1 MIDCIYTKHIKQK
14 SKKWLDG
21 FFTHSNSILTLY
33 NTEKKKI
40 YSFRIKY
47 IDNEIKTSMY
57 LIYID
62 NIKQED
68 LKVEYNKEEDLK
80 EENKVDDKK
89 NIRVEYNR
97 VDNKIDDRVENKVDN
112 KVDDRVDTKIDNK
125 LENKEED
132 FKVKKYEFN
141 NIINVKNNK
150 PNLKNNKIIKE
161 DNKINIKDTKIYKE
175 DNKIEEQNTE
185 NKRKPRSNK
194 EILNLMKK

>member
-80 EENKVDDKK
+80 EEN
-89 NIRVEYNR
+89 R
-97 VDNKIDDRVENKVDN
+97 VDNKEYKKVENKVDDKIEN
-112 KVDDRVDTKIDNK
+112 KIENKIDNK

-161 DNKINIKDTKIYKE
+161 DNKINIKDTKIYKK
-175 DNKIEEQNTE
+175 DNKIEEQNAE

-194 EILNLMKK
+194 EIINLMKK